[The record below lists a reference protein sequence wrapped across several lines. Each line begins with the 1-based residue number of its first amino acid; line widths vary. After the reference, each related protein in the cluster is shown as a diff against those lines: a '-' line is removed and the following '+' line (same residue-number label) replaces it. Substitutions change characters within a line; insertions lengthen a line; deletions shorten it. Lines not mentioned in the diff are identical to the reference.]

1 MSVWTKLQVKAVAK
15 TLIVNAPDEFGPH
28 VAEVPGVVDVAPA
41 GKTAYDLI
49 LVFVYSAAD
58 IRKQARLARRLNGD
72 GLLWF
77 AYPKKSS
84 KKYSVDISRDGG
96 WEPLGALGF
105 EGVRQIAID
114 DDWSAL
120 RFRQAG
126 RIKSLTR
133 SAKLALSAEGKK
145 RVKKR

>member
-1 MSVWTKLQVKAVAK
+1 MSVWTKMQVKVVA
-15 TLIVNAPDEFGPH
+15 TSLIVNAPDEFGPH
-28 VAEVPGVVDVAPA
+28 VAEVPGVVDTAPA

-49 LVFVYSAAD
+49 LVFVYSVAD
-58 IRKQARLARRLNGD
+58 IRKQARLAKRLNGD

-114 DDWSAL
+114 ADWSAL
-120 RFRQAG
+120 RFRAATQ
-126 RIKSLTR
+126 IKSLTR
-133 SAKLALSAEGKK
+133 SATMALSPEGK
-145 RVKKR
+145 RRTKK

>member
-1 MSVWTKLQVKAVAK
+1 MSVWTKMQVKTVSAS
-15 TLIVNAPDEFGPH
+15 LIVGAPEEFGPH
-28 VAEVPGVVDVAPA
+28 VSGVPGVVDTAPTGKA
-41 GKTAYDLI
+41 GYDLI

-58 IRKQARLARRLNGD
+58 IRKRAKLAKRLNGD

-84 KKYSVDISRDGG
+84 RKYSVDVTRDGG

-114 DDWSAL
+114 ADWSAL
-120 RFRQAG
+120 RFRAAT

-133 SAKLALSAEGKK
+133 SANMALSPEGK
-145 RVKKR
+145 RRTKK